1 MGVSV
6 NGEVDKLVT
15 FTEDGYKGG
24 EPGCIPWEQAVLNQ
38 EHAGSTEIALKKGLN
53 KITVSARE
61 AGLYWRDW
69 LFIQKTWKETLL
81 ISGKKN
87 VAE

>member
-38 EHAGSTEIALKKGLN
+38 EHAGSTEIALKK
-53 KITVSARE
+53 RFE
-61 AGLYWRDW
+61 
-69 LFIQKTWKETLL
+69 
-81 ISGKKN
+81 
-87 VAE
+87 